1 MSDMQYEIIP
11 FGDSGFLVK
20 FPTETY
26 SAKVTNHIHSV
37 IAQLSG
43 EESWEELVPGYNSL
57 LAYFCPEKFPPAQAR
72 AALYKTLKSTE
83 KTNLAS
89 GNLVEIP
96 VCYGGE
102 YGPDIEIIEASS
114 GLSAEAIT
122 KLHSEPEYTVC
133 MMGFIP
139 GFTFLSEAPKT
150 LHHKRKA
157 SPRSLVPAGSVG
169 IAGWQT
175 GIYGLESP
183 GGWQIIGRTP
193 LKIFDSARETP
204 FLLQAGD
211 RIKFV
216 PVSAQ
221 AFRESSND

>member
-1 MSDMQYEIIP
+1 MSTNSYEIIP

-26 SAKVTNHIHSV
+26 SAEVTRHIHAV
-37 IAQLSG
+37 IRQLNQNT
-43 EESWEELVPGYNSL
+43 SWEELVPGYNSL
-57 LAYFCPEKFPPAQAR
+57 LAYFCPEHFPPPKAR
-72 AALYKTLKSTE
+72 AALYKALKSTE
-83 KTNLAS
+83 NAKAEK
-89 GNLVEIP
+89 GRMVEIP

-102 YGPDIEIIEASS
+102 FGPDMEIIEASS
-114 GLSAEAIT
+114 GLTPEAIT
-122 KLHSEPEYTVC
+122 ILHSKAEYTVC

-139 GFTFLSEAPKT
+139 GFTFLSEAPKE

-157 SPRSLVPAGSVG
+157 TPRSSVPAGSVG

-175 GIYGLESP
+175 GVYGLESP

-193 LKIFDSARETP
+193 LKIFDPSRETP

-211 RIKFV
+211 QVKFV
-216 PVSAQ
+216 PIPAGE
-221 AFRESSND
+221 FK